1 MRLYDM
7 RNFGAALLISFAC
20 AAAWAADNSTL
31 TITSAASP
39 QIGISPDGLA
49 SVFGPSISTMTQVAP
64 GPPWPTSLGDI
75 STVNITDSSNMM
87 TQARILFISSGQMNL
102 YLPAG
107 VAAGPATIAFPTTN
121 LPPGAGTAAL
131 RVIPVTIQKVA
142 PSLFSASGTGS
153 GVAAAT
159 AVRVTIPT
167 QIQSPVTVFQCPSG
181 SGCQAVPI
189 DPGLDAPVYVTFY
202 GTGIRGASS
211 PSNVS
216 VQIGSVTVAPSYA
229 GPQPQTPGLDQ
240 VNVPLP
246 ISLRGAGTVNVT
258 VTVDGVMSNPV
269 QIAIQ

>member
-1 MRLYDM
+1 MGKVRISLL
-7 RNFGAALLISFAC
+7 ALLVT
-20 AAAWAADNSTL
+20 AAWAADSTSL

-39 QIGISPDGLA
+39 QIGISPDALA
-49 SVFGPSISTMTQVAP
+49 SIFGPSISTMNEVAP

-75 STVNITDSSNMM
+75 STVNITDSANMM
-87 TQARILFISSGQMNL
+87 TQARILFISSGQMNV

-107 VAAGPATIAFPTTN
+107 VAAGPATIAFPTTG

-131 RVIPVTIQKVA
+131 RIIPVTIQKVA

-159 AVRVTIPT
+159 AVRITIPT
-167 QIQSPVTVFQCPSG
+167 QIQSSVTVFQCPSG

-189 DPGLDAPVYVTFY
+189 DTGVDAPVYVSFY

-211 PSNVS
+211 PSSIS
-216 VQIGSVTVAPSYA
+216 VNIGNMTVQPSYA
-229 GPQPQTPGLDQ
+229 GPQPQNPGLDQ

-258 VTVDGVMSNPV
+258 VTVDGVTSNAV
-269 QIAIQ
+269 QLAIQ